1 MPVGKQMKNFNSTNT
16 PLVNESQ
23 LSSNMI
29 NQVMSNTASLKIQRQ
44 PEVLDQYGFKKS
56 TLYSRIKE
64 GLIPEPISLGG
75 LRAVGWIKHETQA
88 VLAAMCAGYTTEQ
101 IKQLVIDLKAK
112 RIELV

>member
-1 MPVGKQMKNFNSTNT
+1 MQNFNSTNT
-16 PLVNESQ
+16 SLTNKLQ
-23 LSSNMI
+23 LSANI
-29 NQVMSNTASLKIQRQ
+29 IKQTMSNETSLKIQRQ

-88 VLAAMCAGYTTEQ
+88 VLAAMCAGYSPDQ
-101 IKQLVIDLKAK
+101 IKQLVVDLKVKCA
-112 RIELV
+112 ELV